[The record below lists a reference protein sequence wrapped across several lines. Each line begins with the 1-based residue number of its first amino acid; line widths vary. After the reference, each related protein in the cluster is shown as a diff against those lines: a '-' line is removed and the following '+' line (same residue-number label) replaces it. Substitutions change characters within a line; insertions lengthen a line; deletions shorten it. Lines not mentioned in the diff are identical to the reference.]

1 VATSSIPSTP
11 GATPNATPLIRA
23 VGLFQATALNVNNM
37 VGIGP
42 FITLPLIVGSMGG
55 PQAMLCYIVGAIV
68 AVCDGQVWAE
78 LSSRLP
84 ASGGTYLFV
93 RESYGPRWGLLM
105 SFLFIWQVS
114 FQGPLSFAGGCIGFI
129 NYMSYLVPIHGIWM
143 KIGPMAVG
151 LFVVFLL
158 YRRITV
164 IGRMAA
170 VFAMGAILALVATI
184 VAGFWNFHWSLLTD
198 LPADA
203 FTMTSKFWYG
213 LGDATRRGIY
223 TFLGY
228 YNVCF
233 IGDEVK
239 EPSKTIPRSIVLAV
253 ALVTVLYLAMNSAI
267 LGSMPWR
274 DILPKAGSDSYRYT
288 AALVAERAFGK
299 TAAGGLVLLVLWAA
313 IASLF
318 ALMLANS
325 RVLYAAAR
333 DGQFFS
339 FFARVHPADKFPY
352 VSLLALG
359 AVAAAFTL
367 LSLDTVIQSLVIIR
381 SLVQFMGQNVGLYM
395 LRRNRPD
402 LPMPFKMWFYPIP
415 GLIALA
421 GWLFIFVTSRKFMLL
436 GGAFLLSGVIAFL
449 IHQWMR
455 REWPFLKP
463 AA

>member
-1 VATSSIPSTP
+1 
-11 GATPNATPLIRA
+11 LIRGI
-23 VGLFQATALNVNNM
+23 GLVQATALNVNNM
-37 VGIGP
+37 IGIGP

-55 PQAMLCYIVGAIV
+55 PQAMLCYIVGAVV
-68 AVCDGQVWAE
+68 AMCDGQVWAE

-84 ASGGTYLFV
+84 GSGGTYLFL

-114 FQGPLSFAGGCIGFI
+114 FQGPLSFAGGCIGFA
-129 NYMSYLVPIHGIWM
+129 NYMAYLVPIHGLWI
-143 KIGPMAVG
+143 KIAPVAVAA
-151 LFVVFLL
+151 LVVFLL
-158 YRRITV
+158 YRRITA
-164 IGRMAA
+164 IGRMAT
-170 VFAMGAILALVATI
+170 VFAVGAVLALLVTI
-184 VAGFWNFHWSLLTD
+184 AAGFTHFHWALLTD
-198 LPADA
+198 FPAGA

-239 EPSKTIPRSIVLAV
+239 EPSKTIPRAILLAV
-253 ALVTVLYLAMNSAI
+253 AIVTVLYLALNSAI

-274 DILPKAGSDSYRYT
+274 EIVAPKAGADTRYI
-288 AALVAERAFGK
+288 AATVAERAFGK
-299 TAAGGLVLLVLWAA
+299 TAASVLVMLILWAA

-352 VSLLALG
+352 VSLLSLG
-359 AVAAAFTL
+359 AVAVLFTL
-367 LSLDTVIQSLVIIR
+367 LSLDTVITSLVVIR
-381 SLVQFMGQNVGLYM
+381 STVQFMGQNVGLYL

-402 LPMPFKMWFYPIP
+402 LPMPYRMWLYPVP
-415 GLIALA
+415 GIVALA
-421 GWLFIFVTSRKFMLL
+421 GWMFIFATSRQFMLL
-436 GGAFLLSGVIAFL
+436 GFAFLASGVAAFFM
-449 IHQWMR
+449 HQR
-455 REWPFLKP
+455 QIKNQKSKIKNQK
-463 AA
+463 

>member
-1 VATSSIPSTP
+1 MASS
-11 GATPNATPLIRA
+11 PNSPAGTPLIRGI
-23 VGLFQATALNVNNM
+23 GLLQATALNVNNM
-37 VGIGP
+37 IGIGP
-42 FITLPLIVGSMGG
+42 FITLPLIVASMGG

-78 LSSRLP
+78 LASRLP
-84 ASGGTYLFV
+84 ESGGTYRFLRV
-93 RESYGPRWGLLM
+93 CYGDRWGLLM

-114 FQGPLSFAGGCIGFI
+114 FQGPLSFAGGCIGFA
-129 NYMSYLVPIHGIWM
+129 NYMAYLVPMHGVWA
-143 KIGPMAVG
+143 KIAPMLVAV
-151 LFVVFLL
+151 FVVFLL

-164 IGRMAA
+164 IGKLAT
-170 VFAMGAILALVATI
+170 VFAAGAVLALLMTI
-184 VAGFWNFHWSLLTD
+184 AAGFANFHWSLLTD

-203 FTMTSKFWYG
+203 FSMTTKFWLG

-239 EPSKTIPRSIVLAV
+239 DPTKTIPRAILAAV
-253 ALVTVLYLAMNSAI
+253 GIVTVLYLALNSAI

-274 DILPKAGSDSYRYT
+274 QIIPGQGADTRYL
-288 AALVAERAFGK
+288 AATIAERAFGK
-299 TAAGGLVLLVLWAA
+299 TAATVLVMLILWAA

-333 DGQFFS
+333 DGEYFS

-367 LSLDTVIQSLVIIR
+367 LSLDTVITSLVVIR
-381 SLVQFMGQNVGLYM
+381 STVQFMGQNVGLYL

-402 LPMPFKMWFYPIP
+402 LPMPFRMWLYPIP
-415 GLIALA
+415 GIIALA
-421 GWLFIFVTSRKFMLL
+421 GWLFIFFTARQFILL
-436 GGAFLLSGVIAFL
+436 GGGFLLTGVAAFL
-449 IHQWMR
+449 IHQR
-455 REWPFLKP
+455 SRDGWPFAK
-463 AA
+463 A

>member
-1 VATSSIPSTP
+1 MIR
-11 GATPNATPLIRA
+11 GIGLI
-23 VGLFQATALNVNNM
+23 QATALNVNNM
-37 VGIGP
+37 IGIGP

-78 LSSRLP
+78 LASRLP
-84 ASGGTYLFV
+84 ESGGSYRFL
-93 RESYGPRWGLLM
+93 RESYGPRWGLPM

-114 FQGPLSFAGGCIGFI
+114 FQGPLSFAGGCIGFAD
-129 NYMSYLVPIHGIWM
+129 YMAYLVPIHGWWARIA
-143 KIGPMAVG
+143 PTAVAV
-151 LFVVFLL
+151 LVVFLL
-158 YRRITV
+158 YRRITA
-164 IGRMAA
+164 IGRMAT
-170 VFAMGAILALVATI
+170 VFAVGAVLAVLVTI
-184 VAGFWNFHWSLLTD
+184 VAGFKDFHWALLTD
-198 LPADA
+198 FPADA
-203 FTMTSKFWYG
+203 FTLTSKFWYG
-213 LGDATRRGIY
+213 LGDATRNGIY

-233 IGDEVK
+233 IGDKVK
-239 EPSKTIPRSIVLAV
+239 EPSKTIPRSILLAV
-253 ALVTVLYLAMNSAI
+253 AVVTVLYLAMNSAI

-274 DILPKAGSDSYRYT
+274 QIIPNKGTDTRYI
-288 AALVAERAFGK
+288 AATVAEHAFGK
-299 TAAGGLVLLVLWAA
+299 AGASILVMLILWAA

-359 AVAAAFTL
+359 AVAVAFTL
-367 LSLDTVIQSLVIIR
+367 LSLKIVITSLVVIR
-381 SLVQFMGQNVGLYM
+381 SLVQFMGQNIGLYL

-402 LPMPFKMWFYPIP
+402 LPMPFKMWLYPLP
-415 GLIALA
+415 GIVALA
-421 GWLFIFVTSRKFMLL
+421 GWLFIFVTSRQFMLL
-436 GGAFLLSGVIAFL
+436 GGAFLVSGVAAFL
-449 IHQWMR
+449 LHQRMR
-455 REWPFLKP
+455 REWPFLLKP

>member
-1 VATSSIPSTP
+1 MATSPSNPPT
-11 GATPNATPLIRA
+11 LIRSI
-23 VGLFQATALNVNNM
+23 GLIQATALNVNNM
-37 VGIGP
+37 IGIGP

-84 ASGGTYLFV
+84 GSGGTYRFL

-114 FQGPLSFAGGCIGFI
+114 FQGPLSFAGGCIGFA
-129 NYMSYLVPIHGIWM
+129 NYMAYLVPIHGWWI
-143 KIGPMAVG
+143 KIAPMGVA
-151 LFVVFLL
+151 LLVVFLL

-170 VFAMGAILALVATI
+170 VFAVGAVLALLLTI
-184 VAGFWNFHWSLLTD
+184 AAGFANFHWSLLTD
-198 LPADA
+198 FPAGA
-203 FTMTSKFWYG
+203 FAMTTKFWYG

-239 EPSKTIPRSIVLAV
+239 EPSKTIPRAILLAV
-253 ALVTVLYLAMNSAI
+253 AVVTVLYLALNSAI
-267 LGSMPWR
+267 LGSVPWR
-274 DILPKAGSDSYRYT
+274 EIIPGRGTDTRYI
-288 AALVAERAFGK
+288 AATVAEHAFGK
-299 TAAGGLVLLVLWAA
+299 TAATVLVMLILWAA

-333 DGQFFS
+333 DGEYFS

-367 LSLDTVIQSLVIIR
+367 LSLDTVITSLVVIR
-381 SLVQFMGQNVGLYM
+381 STVQFMGQNVGLYL

-402 LPMPFKMWFYPIP
+402 LPMPFKMWLYPLP
-415 GLIALA
+415 GMVALA
-421 GWLFIFVTSRKFMLL
+421 GWMFIFATSRQFMLL
-436 GGAFLLSGVIAFL
+436 GGAFLVSGGIAFL
-449 IHQWMR
+449 IHQRMK